1 VAAKYVVAGGKAPWP
16 LSPYLTYGPLSKT
29 VFVGDVVDDLPGSD
43 ISYLL
48 EAGYIVA
55 ESDWVKPVA
64 EVPAKDA
71 PVVEAPVDL
80 PPPPAR
86 PAK

>member
-48 EAGYIVA
+48 EAGYVVA
-55 ESDWVKPVA
+55 EADWVKPVA
-64 EVPAKDA
+64 EAPA
-71 PVVEAPVDL
+71 VESSVDL
-80 PPPPAR
+80 PLPPAR